1 MKKTIT
7 IDFTFK
13 RWMKLAL
20 LAIAFLLMSYL
31 FMTGAHAQ
39 SNITALSTSGTVLTT
54 TNNGILTVCPYTMC
68 TASGVPKSADPSFS
82 QVWFATVSGLFLL
95 GAFFTTLA
103 AIATWNTSKE
113 E

>member
-39 SNITALSTSGTVLTT
+39 SNITSGTSGVLTT
-54 TNNGILTVCPYTMC
+54 TNTGTLWV
-68 TASGVPKSADPSFS
+68 ASGRPASDDVAFKT
-82 QVWFATVSGLFLL
+82 VWFGIVSGLFLL
-95 GAFFTTLA
+95 GAFFTTLV

>member
-39 SNITALSTSGTVLTT
+39 SNITSGTVATT
-54 TNNGILTVCPYTMC
+54 SGVLTVCPYTACSM
-68 TASGVPKSADPSFS
+68 SGVPKSVDPSFS
-82 QVWFATVSGLFLL
+82 QVWFGIVSIALLFATLFT
-95 GAFFTTLA
+95 GIFT
-103 AIATWNTSKE
+103 IVEYSKTE
-113 E
+113 

>member
-31 FMTGAHAQ
+31 FMTGTYAQ
-39 SNITALSTSGTVLTT
+39 SNITALSTSGTVLTNSAGT
-54 TNNGILTVCPYTMC
+54 LWV
-68 TASGVPKSADPSFS
+68 ASGRPASDDVAFKT
-82 QVWFATVSGLFLL
+82 VWFGIVSGLFLL
-95 GAFFTTLA
+95 GAFFTTLV
-103 AIATWNTSKE
+103 AIAT
-113 E
+113 